1 MASITADDTPP
12 RPASMVLVQSL
23 IGSGHGLS
31 HFYQLALP
39 PLFPLIQPELG
50 VSYAA
55 LGFLLTL
62 FAGTT
67 GAFQVVAGF
76 LVDRLGARNL
86 LVGGLLLSAVGVG
99 AIGLVDTYWA
109 MAASIVVAGIG
120 NSVFHPADYVILNAS
135 VPPSRLGRA
144 FSIHTFTGN
153 VGFAA
158 APPTMI
164 FLTAL
169 LGWRAALLIA
179 AALALAVVG
188 FVLTFGH
195 VLHERGARQKA
206 AAERPAGA
214 KTGWRLLLSP
224 PMAAMF
230 AFFTVTA
237 LASAGMQSFLVTA
250 LVATHGIEL
259 GAANIVLTGLLVAAA
274 AGVLVGGQ
282 IADRTRR
289 HGPVVSAALIAA
301 AALALLAGVAAL
313 PTVILFVV
321 FVAIGLLQGSTR
333 PSRDIMVRQITPE
346 RDVGKVFAF
355 VSTGLNVGG
364 AIAPF
369 AFGLIL
375 DYGDPSWIFWALAA
389 FFVLGIATLGTSR
402 MYAKP
407 VAAGVAADWL
417 SANPRPPSAPAHAPP
432 PRR

>member
-1 MASITADDTPP
+1 MTTTATDVTPP
-12 RPASMVLVQSL
+12 PASPMVLVQSL

-76 LVDRLGARNL
+76 LVDRLGARVL
-86 LVGGLLLSAVGVG
+86 LVGGLLLSALGMG

-109 MAASIVVAGIG
+109 MAALIVVAGMG

-135 VPPSRLGRA
+135 VPASRLGRA
-144 FSIHTFTGN
+144 FSVHTFTGN

-169 LGWRAALLIA
+169 FGWRAALMIA
-179 AALALAVVG
+179 AALALVVVA
-188 FVLTFGH
+188 FVMAFGH
-195 VLHERGARQKA
+195 VLHERSMRKKIAT
-206 AAERPAGA
+206 ESPAGA

-230 AFFTVTA
+230 GFFTVTA
-237 LASAGMQSFLVTA
+237 LASSGMQSFLVTA

-259 GAANIVLTGLLVAAA
+259 GAANIILTGLLIAAA

-282 IADRTRR
+282 IADRTAR

-301 AALALLAGVAAL
+301 AALALLAGLMPL
-313 PTVILFVV
+313 PATVLLVV

-375 DYGDPSWIFWALAA
+375 DHGNPSWIFWALGA

-402 MYAKP
+402 MYARP
-407 VAAGVAADWL
+407 ATAGAAAD
-417 SANPRPPSAPAHAPP
+417 
-432 PRR
+432 